1 MTDWV
6 VEQKSVYEDIKADG
20 FEITVRL
27 PGGSGEFDP
36 IIMDWVSSTTSATD
50 TNTYAL
56 RKEYSL
62 KEIDGTIVQR
72 NDSLLIVPAY
82 GLSSSFDT
90 SYQILIGSDAQNVI
104 NISPVSPGN
113 VPLFFKVQVRS

>member
-1 MTDWV
+1 MTDWAS
-6 VEQKSVYEDIKADG
+6 EQLSVYNDIKAEG
-20 FEITVRL
+20 FAITVRC
-27 PGGSGEFDP
+27 PGVRGEFDP
-36 IIMDWVSSTTSATD
+36 ITMDWVSSATATD
-50 TNTYAL
+50 TATYAL

-62 KEIDGTIVQR
+62 SEIDGTIVQK

-90 SYQILIGSDAQNVI
+90 SYQILIGYDAQNVI

-113 VPLFFKVQVRS
+113 VPLFFNVQVRS